1 MLGLPTRVTLMMG
14 DGGFEYIILWT
25 SKKVKAMEKKT
36 KIKPQEVRIISDTEW
51 LDIEGLEE
59 MPSFEFKMPSPVKKD
74 EGIQV
79 VRPTKKSSRV
89 KELF

>member
-1 MLGLPTRVTLMMG
+1 MG
-14 DGGFEYIILWT
+14 DGGFEYILFRETIKVLIME
-25 SKKVKAMEKKT
+25 SKNKL
-36 KIKPQEVRIISDTEW
+36 KPQEVRIISDTEW
-51 LDIEGLEE
+51 LDIEELEE

>member
-14 DGGFEYIILWT
+14 DGGFEYILFRETIKVLIME
-25 SKKVKAMEKKT
+25 SKNKL
-36 KIKPQEVRIISDTEW
+36 KPQEVRIISDTEW
-51 LDIEGLEE
+51 LDIEELEE

-74 EGIQV
+74 SKIEV
-79 VRPTKKSSRV
+79 WNPKKSKSRV